1 VALCHAKVGNRQAL
15 ITKKPSSDMNWA
27 FFFPKI

>member
-15 ITKKPSSDMNWA
+15 IFSKSPISLLG
-27 FFFPKI
+27 FFLPPFL